1 MSTTGADL
9 EGMSAANISKTGS
22 SSHQSRKMGE
32 RAVHRTS
39 GAHGRATLMQ
49 DYADLQARHEEQQ
62 VRICVEIA
70 LHTILI

>member
-1 MSTTGADL
+1 MGGIST
-9 EGMSAANISKTGS
+9 ANTNKTGS
-22 SSHQSRKMGE
+22 SSHQSRKTGE

-62 VRICVEIA
+62 VRICIEVTI
-70 LHTILI
+70 HTILD